1 MCIDSTKGDVLT
13 LCSDIV
19 DEQFVYKP
27 PIVTMIMSD
36 AHPMCLGVILKGVF
50 SLKSLFTICRL
61 LEMDVTEAAEVINKD
76 GSGGVASCGRDP
88 FELSNEAWRGRGHLV
103 HRDALAWR
111 SGNFDFGKWSGC

>member
-19 DEQFVYKP
+19 DEQFVCKP

-36 AHPMCLGVILKGVF
+36 AHHMCLGVILKSVF

-76 GSGGVASCGRDP
+76 CGAP
-88 FELSNEAWRGRGHLV
+88 VTSFGEF
-103 HRDALAWR
+103 ALLR
-111 SGNFDFGKWSGC
+111 PRERPWSLCRAKES